1 MVSAHD
7 EDIHEVY
14 SINGYVIKRK
24 LASQKPDFKSPGKFA
39 DRRSNFMGYTMKTMI
54 EADNYYATLLKAYD
68 QDESQYDP
76 VMEAYKLKQEAGSPI
91 VSGRI
96 WEMLVTMS
104 EALNFTVEAYVRKDR
119 IWGTVKVQL

>member
-1 MVSAHD
+1 
-7 EDIHEVY
+7 
-14 SINGYVIKRK
+14 
-24 LASQKPDFKSPGKFA
+24 
-39 DRRSNFMGYTMKTMI
+39 MGYTMKTMI